1 MDKKFYMPI
10 SSKSL
15 AHYFGSACIMPS
27 RYFSNKPID
36 LQNKFEEYLLLA
48 THKGTKDTDCCLE
61 LVLTDAEIKNIVE
74 INKGFLLYQKPLPI
88 SRVKK
93 VLFSNEDEKDQAIA
107 AINLSTAF
115 IPKNLIELI
124 PQFDSVNTEGLV
136 NYDNNN
142 DKTIDWSNEV
152 KRYNSFLGGFALMRL
167 GGEDYMNYS
176 ENYFS
181 TLSFFNE
188 IFKNELLKSGR
199 DIDERFFDAFVGH
212 NSFKILH
219 KYLNKNINE
228 NDLYAIAKEENQKI
242 AKNNITRIIDLNKL
256 EKATYIV
263 AVLNTFGVGD
273 ESRKRKIDG
282 LILSNFKSDIKEDR
296 SEVIALCYGLNR
308 GYSVFSNKYEFGNIN
323 KVVKFKLNSKV
334 DYYTIESIFQSVFNN
349 IKSENFTYLDNWC
362 PKLKSS
368 LSNKKT
374 DYKVLDLLV
383 IGKKKPRVSSQV
395 YLANLL
401 HSFFQKE
408 NEVLFKSL
416 FEKIRTIVYND
427 TLDEI
432 NNEIELKD
440 EEISDLKRR
449 LEVHSDTKEED
460 ISINTLI
467 DKTPLNVDKEFLIKE
482 VLSYNERNMT
492 SLKKEA
498 KEKGIDPKGKLKGD
512 LIVLLLTSKSDPK
525 LAL

>member
-1 MDKKFYMPI
+1 M
-10 SSKSL
+10 
-15 AHYFGSACIMPS
+15 
-27 RYFSNKPID
+27 
-36 LQNKFEEYLLLA
+36 
-48 THKGTKDTDCCLE
+48 
-61 LVLTDAEIKNIVE
+61 
-74 INKGFLLYQKPLPI
+74 
-88 SRVKK
+88 
-93 VLFSNEDEKDQAIA
+93 LFRS
-107 AINLSTAF
+107 
-115 IPKNLIELI
+115 
-124 PQFDSVNTEGLV
+124 
-136 NYDNNN
+136 
-142 DKTIDWSNEV
+142 
-152 KRYNSFLGGFALMRL
+152 
-167 GGEDYMNYS
+167 
-176 ENYFS
+176 
-181 TLSFFNE
+181 
-188 IFKNELLKSGR
+188 
-199 DIDERFFDAFVGH
+199 
-212 NSFKILH
+212 
-219 KYLNKNINE
+219 
-228 NDLYAIAKEENQKI
+228 
-242 AKNNITRIIDLNKL
+242 ITRIIDLNKL

-440 EEISDLKRR
+440 EEIRDLKRR
-449 LEVHSDTKEED
+449 LEVLSDTKEED